1 MTIHPSLKLLAGA
14 AVLLLTLAGLPAQAD
29 TRPAPATEASL
40 KQLFQVQGASK
51 LVKETLS
58 LFEAQHAAQVER
70 DTEPG
75 KLEAARRS
83 HERFA
88 AVLRQRM
95 TWDAVEPYVVKAY
108 QEHYSEAEV
117 QGLLAY
123 YATEAG
129 RLSAEKLPSVELRA
143 MIALSDVLEQR
154 LTPVLED
161 VMADRPVKR
170 LPATKWKP
178 ANRQEQ
184 LAADLSVVLM
194 KERFT
199 AKLKTM
205 EQQMGRQL
213 SLLFSDESGVS
224 KKLEAKIKGM
234 AKAIQANLGFGD
246 VQPVIVKELT
256 ASLSEAELGV
266 LLADARLPERL
277 AQRKKQWLVQE
288 AANNALGDWMMKHL
302 MKDLMQALEEEKPA
316 APAAE

>member
-1 MTIHPSLKLLAGA
+1 MS
-14 AVLLLTLAGLPAQAD
+14 AD
-29 TRPAPATEASL
+29 
-40 KQLFQVQGASK
+40 
-51 LVKETLS
+51 
-58 LFEAQHAAQVER
+58 
-70 DTEPG
+70 
-75 KLEAARRS
+75 
-83 HERFA
+83 
-88 AVLRQRM
+88 
-95 TWDAVEPYVVKAY
+95 
-108 QEHYSEAEV
+108 
-117 QGLLAY
+117 
-123 YATEAG
+123 
-129 RLSAEKLPSVELRA
+129 KLPSAELRDT
-143 MIALSDVLEQR
+143 MALSDVLEQR

-184 LAADLSVVLM
+184 LAAELSVVLM

-205 EQQMGRQL
+205 EQQMRRQL

-277 AQRKKQWLVQE
+277 ALRKKQWLVQE